1 MVKNT
6 RCYADTQERVECFQ
20 SHHGFHGPPAA
31 CGSNDQGLL
40 WLRSWFQQFFCEMH
54 CVFVR
59 RCLEWSSL
67 CLDGHINIQCI
78 YIYILYIC
86 VICVCDCVCGMS
98 PILPILQCMYIN
110 TCTHR
115 YMGFMGGEKKN
126 KTQSKT
132 STEGHVEFL
141 LIPPTTHCHP
151 EVELALSWLPRNWW
165 MMFWRC
171 RMNSDHQS
179 GKPVCMLA
187 VLHQRIPCGYT
198 VCRFLLY
205 IFWFCYVLLVCLFVC
220 LCCWSYS
227 SFCTCVLLALVFFFF
242 FFFFY

>member
-1 MVKNT
+1 
-6 RCYADTQERVECFQ
+6 
-20 SHHGFHGPPAA
+20 
-31 CGSNDQGLL
+31 
-40 WLRSWFQQFFCEMH
+40 
-54 CVFVR
+54 
-59 RCLEWSSL
+59 
-67 CLDGHINIQCI
+67 
-78 YIYILYIC
+78 
-86 VICVCDCVCGMS
+86 
-98 PILPILQCMYIN
+98 MYIN
-110 TCTHR
+110 KYTPR

-151 EVELALSWLPRNWW
+151 EVGLALSWLPRNWW

-198 VCRFLLY
+198 VCRFLQY
-205 IFWFCYVLLVCLFVC
+205 IYIYIIIYIYIYIYSGFAMFCWCVCLFACVVEVI
-220 LCCWSYS
+220 LLFALAFFLHLFSFFS
-227 SFCTCVLLALVFFFF
+227 SSSTSI
-242 FFFFY
+242 Y